1 MLNELFL
8 NTAQKIFSVK
18 LNLSN
23 VVAVIYSQ
31 YEMNPQ

>member
-1 MLNELFL
+1 MNIFL

-18 LNLSN
+18 LSLSN
-23 VVAVIYSQ
+23 VVTVIYSQ